1 MWDLDDER
9 TEQPKDP
16 KPDPREARSQEP
28 GSAQRP
34 PSAPEIPEPL
44 PPQNSA
50 PEPLDEIRAA
60 VTEALSPVVAMIAE
74 ASRTSAQDLKE
85 HAASLQQFS
94 GTLQEL
100 RDVKAVWAE
109 ARNAAEWLKRQRE
122 TYKAEMDE
130 MKRQLQE
137 ARETVTKAGKEASGK
152 AKGLLIAALI
162 VCAVSSTA
170 SALIA
175 WSLAGKA
182 QEKAAETA
190 PTKEQPER
198 PASSKRR

>member
-1 MWDLDDER
+1 MWDLDEER
-9 TEQPKDP
+9 TEQQKDP

-28 GSAQRP
+28 GSAPTP

-44 PPQNSA
+44 PEQSSA
-50 PEPLDEIRAA
+50 PEHMGEIKAA

-74 ASRTSAQDLKE
+74 ASRASAQDLKQ

-100 RDVKAVWAE
+100 RDVKAVWTE
-109 ARNAAEWLKRQRE
+109 ARSAAEWLKRQRE
-122 TYKAEMDE
+122 TSKAEMEDL
-130 MKRQLQE
+130 KRQLQE
-137 ARETVTKAGKEASGK
+137 AREAVSKAGKEATGK
-152 AKGLLIAALI
+152 AKTWLIAALI
-162 VCAVSSTA
+162 LCALSSTA

-182 QEKAAETA
+182 QEKAAEAA
-190 PTKEQPER
+190 PSKEQPER